1 MFYFLQKVPKSLIK
15 FLKSSIIKCP
25 DFRKSKNLV
34 SSYSYSVQP
43 TAILEYFLTLPT
55 LKPQIDI
62 EI

>member
-15 FLKSSIIKCP
+15 FLKCP

-34 SSYSYSVQP
+34 SSYSHSVQS
-43 TAILEYFLTLPT
+43 TAILEYCLTLPT